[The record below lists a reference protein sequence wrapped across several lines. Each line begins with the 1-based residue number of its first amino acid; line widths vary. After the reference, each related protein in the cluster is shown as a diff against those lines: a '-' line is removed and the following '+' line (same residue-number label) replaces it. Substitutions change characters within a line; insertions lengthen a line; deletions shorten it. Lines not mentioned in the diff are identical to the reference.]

1 MRATELG
8 KTGNPL
14 NKSNIQVNFIEK
26 LKKKRWTS
34 ENSYLNII
42 SSSF

>member
-26 LKKKRWTS
+26 LKKNDERLKIR
-34 ENSYLNII
+34 I
-42 SSSF
+42 